1 MSRQREEFHPIFIH
15 PVNIEKLHDNAN
27 EGGVDPGTSSLLQAE
42 QAYIRAWRKRR
53 MGGETG
59 VTDDLEG
66 DDEPRNLIG
75 LALSGGGIRSA
86 TFSLGILQALAH
98 KGLLSKIDYLST
110 VSGGGYIGSA
120 LSWLVSDKAN
130 KDTGSAAF
138 GVNKGDFPFGT
149 TDPAPEQVQEDSVR
163 QRGMLN
169 YLRSHGYYLTPGA
182 GISLISL
189 LGVVLR
195 GTLLNLMVWLPA
207 FVLFFLLGMWGAGQ
221 LELNPPALSFALD
234 ELRPDLVCEGLDRG
248 NTEACIELQGI
259 AHTPP
264 PAADLLATLKSQAV
278 FDAARERLPQLFGF
292 ELVLWVSGAILLVM
306 LLSIAIYSLMTWFSR
321 GKSGKKNEFW
331 YNLRRFAE
339 RATAKLLPLVG
350 LGLIIGLLPIVA
362 VSLHG
367 WMEAVGPVAMFS
379 GIAITIRDFLKS
391 GEEGAG
397 KTSGVV
403 VSIGTGLFLFGFLV
417 VAYLVAFWMFAT
429 SWVVYVAPPLL
440 IAVLAFGW
448 FVNLNY
454 ISIHRYYRDRLM
466 ETFMPDI
473 DNALQDRTG
482 RAMGANEAT
491 LAEVAGVVQEA
502 GQLRIDPRGP
512 FHIVNTNVVLVNSK
526 EPVYQDRGG
535 DNFILSPL
543 YCGSNATGWCRT
555 EDFMNGK
562 MTLATAVAISGAA
575 ANPNTGVGGVGLTR
589 NRLLSLVMSLLNL
602 RLGYWATSP
611 RGRKCP
617 IQPPNHF
624 RPGAYSF
631 GNAMGLDELGFNE
644 QRAFVQLSDGGHF
657 ENTGVYELVRRRLKL
672 IIVCDAGADLDFSF
686 SDFQTTIRRI
696 EEDFGARIKV
706 LDGATPD
713 NIVPVPMKGKV
724 YPKDAKFAG
733 QGYMIG
739 HITYADETTGWLIFM
754 KTTLI
759 KQVSFKVKGYAAQN
773 KTFPDQ
779 TTADQFFD
787 EVQFEAYRELG
798 YRIADEMLGSGV
810 PNAVGKYDKSLS
822 GLTLEE
828 LIGHFGAGSGSPAP

>member
-1 MSRQREEFHPIFIH
+1 
-15 PVNIEKLHDNAN
+15 
-27 EGGVDPGTSSLLQAE
+27 
-42 QAYIRAWRKRR
+42 
-53 MGGETG
+53 
-59 VTDDLEG
+59 
-66 DDEPRNLIG
+66 
-75 LALSGGGIRSA
+75 
-86 TFSLGILQALAH
+86 
-98 KGLLSKIDYLST
+98 
-110 VSGGGYIGSA
+110 
-120 LSWLVSDKAN
+120 
-130 KDTGSAAF
+130 
-138 GVNKGDFPFGT
+138 
-149 TDPAPEQVQEDSVR
+149 
-163 QRGMLN
+163 
-169 YLRSHGYYLTPGA
+169 
-182 GISLISL
+182 
-189 LGVVLR
+189 
-195 GTLLNLMVWLPA
+195 
-207 FVLFFLLGMWGAGQ
+207 
-221 LELNPPALSFALD
+221 
-234 ELRPDLVCEGLDRG
+234 
-248 NTEACIELQGI
+248 
-259 AHTPP
+259 
-264 PAADLLATLKSQAV
+264 
-278 FDAARERLPQLFGF
+278 
-292 ELVLWVSGAILLVM
+292 
-306 LLSIAIYSLMTWFSR
+306 
-321 GKSGKKNEFW
+321 
-331 YNLRRFAE
+331 
-339 RATAKLLPLVG
+339 
-350 LGLIIGLLPIVA
+350 
-362 VSLHG
+362 
-367 WMEAVGPVAMFS
+367 
-379 GIAITIRDFLKS
+379 
-391 GEEGAG
+391 
-397 KTSGVV
+397 
-403 VSIGTGLFLFGFLV
+403 
-417 VAYLVAFWMFAT
+417 
-429 SWVVYVAPPLL
+429 
-440 IAVLAFGW
+440 
-448 FVNLNY
+448 VNLNY

-602 RLGYWATSP
+602 RLGYWATRPGS
-611 RGRKCP
+611 RKCP

-631 GNAMGLDELGFNE
+631 GNAMGLD
-644 QRAFVQLSDGGHF
+644 
-657 ENTGVYELVRRRLKL
+657 LVRRRLKL

-828 LIGHFGAGSGSPAP
+828 LIGHFGAGSGSPTP